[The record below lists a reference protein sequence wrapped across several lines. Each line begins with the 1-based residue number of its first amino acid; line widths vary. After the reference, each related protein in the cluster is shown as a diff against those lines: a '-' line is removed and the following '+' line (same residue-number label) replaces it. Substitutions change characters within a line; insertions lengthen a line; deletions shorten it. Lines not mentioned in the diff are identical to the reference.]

1 MNKKRKLAAILFADI
16 QGYTALMQK
25 DEQNASIL
33 LRHFQQQLEEKVTA
47 HKGQIVN
54 FYGDGALCTFQIP
67 IDAVRCGMALQTAFR
82 NKPTVPVRIG
92 IHSGTVTL
100 EGDKIFGNSVNI
112 TARIESMGVAGGI
125 LLSKKVRDEVKNN
138 PDLRMQSLG
147 SFEFKNVEEPME
159 VFALANDGLVIPKR
173 SEMKGKIKT
182 TKKNKWLIP
191 SIIGALLLLVIGYW
205 NFFSSK
211 SMALSEPD
219 LLTANTPLPPNVLN
233 ERVAI
238 IPIQNNTTDKELD
251 ILGKMAADW
260 INRGLM
266 DIENAEVVSPY
277 TVNQHLDAIGILP
290 NNAQGKPSFS
300 ELTGARNFIQGSFY
314 QEKEELIFLM
324 ELVDALDGKI
334 KFKFPDIRGNT
345 QEKEALIT
353 QLRENIAGYWA
364 TRDLVDSKRIKAP
377 KYEAYKS
384 YLKRLE
390 QGGMDENPLEAI
402 RLDSTFYMARI
413 HFLIVN
419 KGGTFGPNKIHL
431 DFFNRHKEHL
441 SNYEAGWVTSFEN
454 LYQGNSLLA
463 FNSLNEIRKKYP
475 NDFYLNHECAG
486 MANDLLRNPEL
497 SMSIYEELPL
507 DNIVPEKLGE
517 VYNWRLM
524 HQVSNYLST
533 NQLAKSKQFIKRY
546 SPNKNANWT
555 WYQSTVLLDAFKRN
569 DNNKIVQAKKDFFA
583 STGPRVFFSS
593 VIFFDSNIFL
603 SDAQEKELKSDFINL
618 YLQRKEQPNVALFF
632 SNFYAYLAK
641 QPKEIRLEIL
651 SELPKVIQISQLF
664 YAGLTYLET
673 GLTQRMDYIIQE
685 LEKRTIIEGQVF
697 PKTGGGYAQY
707 ALGVLYT
714 QMGQYEK
721 ALTALRQAK
730 KYSAMGRFQ
739 YDKRLAPLFDMP
751 EFQEIAEPIW
761 PKILD

>member
-1 MNKKRKLAAILFADI
+1 MNRKRKLAAILFADI

-33 LRHFQQQLEEKVTA
+33 LRHFQQQLEEKVAA

-138 PDLRMQSLG
+138 PDLQMQSLG

-182 TKKNKWLIP
+182 TKKNKWLMP
-191 SIIGALLLLVIGYW
+191 SIVGMLLIAIIGYW

-211 SMALSEPD
+211 SMALSEPE

-277 TVNQHLDAIGILP
+277 TVNQHLDAIGLLP

-324 ELVDALDGKI
+324 ELVDALNGKI
-334 KFKFPDIRGNT
+334 KFKFPDIRGNV
-345 QEKEALIT
+345 QEKEVLIT
-353 QLRENIAGYWA
+353 QLRENIVGYWA

-390 QGGMDENPLEAI
+390 QGISDENPLEAI
-402 RLDSTFYMARI
+402 HLDSTFYIARI
-413 HFLIVN
+413 HFLNAN
-419 KGGTFGPNKIHL
+419 KLLGTLGSNKIHF
-431 DFFNRHKEHL
+431 DFFKRHKKHL
-441 SNYEAGWVTSFEN
+441 SNYEAGRVTFYEH

-475 NDFYLNHECAG
+475 NDAYLNNECAG

-497 SMSIYEELPL
+497 SISIYEELPL

-517 VYNWRLM
+517 LYNWRLI
-524 HQVSNYLST
+524 QQLSNYLTT
-533 NQLAKSKQFIKRY
+533 NQLAKSKQFIQKY
-546 SPNKNANWT
+546 PPNKNADLT
-555 WYQSTVLLDAFKRN
+555 WYRAMVLMDAFKRN

-583 STGPRVFFSS
+583 STGLSGFLAS
-593 VIFFDSNIFL
+593 IAILDSGTAL
-603 SDAQEKELKSDFINL
+603 SDTQEKELRNDLVNL
-618 YLQRKEQPNVALFF
+618 YLQRKEQPSVVLLY

-641 QPKEIRLEIL
+641 KPKEIRLEAL
-651 SELPKVIQISQLF
+651 SELPKVMHINQLF
-664 YAGLTYLET
+664 YAGLTYLEA

-685 LEKRTIIEGQVF
+685 LEKLTIIEGQVT
-697 PKTGGGYAQY
+697 PKVGGGVCPVCAW
-707 ALGVLYT
+707 GTVH
-714 QMGQYEK
+714 
-721 ALTALRQAK
+721 
-730 KYSAMGRFQ
+730 
-739 YDKRLAPLFDMP
+739 
-751 EFQEIAEPIW
+751 
-761 PKILD
+761 PKGAI